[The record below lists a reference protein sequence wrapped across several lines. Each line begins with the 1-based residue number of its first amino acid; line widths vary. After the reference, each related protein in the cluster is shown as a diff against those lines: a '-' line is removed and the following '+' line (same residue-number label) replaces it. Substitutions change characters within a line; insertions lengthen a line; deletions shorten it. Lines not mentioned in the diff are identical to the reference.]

1 MDRSLI
7 HRIATSYAP
16 AYARPAIATL
26 LSLEAQFA
34 KFVFTASEP
43 ILAQMRLAWWRDR
56 FAQPRDQ
63 WPVGNPML
71 AQLAEWNADTSE
83 FGKVVDGWEA
93 LLANSPPNSSDFEA
107 YRRGRGAGWQ
117 VLARHLGLDFDEA
130 AIAQASERWSMA
142 DTAASLG
149 DPDARDAATREG
161 RKLAKP
167 PRLPRAL
174 RTLTVLDAIGR
185 RALDSGAAPL
195 SRPSDLVAVLRHG
208 LTGR

>member
-7 HRIATSYAP
+7 DRIATSYAP
-16 AYARPAIATL
+16 AHARPAIATL

-56 FAQPRDQ
+56 FAQSSQ
-63 WPVGNPML
+63 EWPIGNPL
-71 AQLAEWNADTSE
+71 LAELAAWHAETSKL
-83 FGKVVDGWEA
+83 GQVVDGWEA
-93 LLANSPPNSSDFEA
+93 LLVNSPPTPADFEA
-107 YRRGRGAGWQ
+107 YRRGRAAGWQ
-117 VLARHLGLDFDEA
+117 VLARHLGVSFDETGT
-130 AIAQASERWSMA
+130 AQASQRWSMA
-142 DTAASLG
+142 DAAASLG
-149 DPDARDAATREG
+149 EPDARDAAMREG

-185 RALDSGAAPL
+185 RALESGAPPL
-195 SRPSDLVAVLRHG
+195 SRPSDLLSVLRHG